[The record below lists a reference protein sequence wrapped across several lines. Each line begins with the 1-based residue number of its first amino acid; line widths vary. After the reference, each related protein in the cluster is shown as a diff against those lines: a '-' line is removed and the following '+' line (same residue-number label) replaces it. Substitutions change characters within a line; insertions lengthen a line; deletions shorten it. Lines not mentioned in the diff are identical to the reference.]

1 MRKIPLESAGS
12 TDLTTRFFQEHPIRT
27 LTRLRHLWILLPLGS
42 CTLPPLRGEMEIGKD
57 AYAVFVGPGSG
68 GSDLYAVRPGGGVT
82 IALTFSP
89 IAESAP
95 ALSPD
100 GATLAFLRS
109 ATDSTSTVWLM
120 NLLSGGERELE
131 LPRGANAVPRRLGWG
146 KGGSVLYI
154 DTDRG
159 IWRASVPPKGAGAVQ
174 VESAELAAADSALRV
189 LVGEPAFAAIE
200 RCDSV
205 PQHLCARSNGKESV
219 VATDASSGARWGSD
233 SLAFVRGS
241 VIEVRPVGPG
251 RARRIEFTPAR
262 DVTGGLT
269 YFPGAR

>member
-1 MRKIPLESAGS
+1 
-12 TDLTTRFFQEHPIRT
+12 
-27 LTRLRHLWILLPLGS
+27 
-42 CTLPPLRGEMEIGKD
+42 MEIGKD
-57 AYAVFVGPGSG
+57 PYAVFVGPGSG
-68 GSDLYAVRPGGGVT
+68 GADLYAVRPSGGVT

-109 ATDSTSTVWLM
+109 ATDSTDTVWLM
-120 NLLSGGERELE
+120 NLLSGGEREIE

-146 KGGSVLYI
+146 KGGTVLYI

-159 IWRASVPPKGAGAVQ
+159 IWRAAIPPKGDGAVQ

-200 RCDSV
+200 RCDSM
-205 PQHLCARSNGKESV
+205 PQHLCARSNGEESV
-219 VATDASSGARWGSD
+219 VANDAEFSARWGSD
-233 SLAFVRGS
+233 SVAYARGG

-251 RARRIEFTPAR
+251 RARRVEFTPAR
-262 DVTGGLT
+262 DVTGGFT
-269 YFPGAR
+269 YFPGTR

>member
-1 MRKIPLESAGS
+1 MRAAGWAAAS
-12 TDLTTRFFQEHPIRT
+12 LVSG
-27 LTRLRHLWILLPLGS
+27 LAA

-68 GSDLYAVRPGGGVT
+68 GSDLYAVRPNGGVP

-109 ATDSTSTVWLM
+109 ATDSTGTIWLM
-120 NLLSGGERELE
+120 NLLSGGEREIK
-131 LPRGANAVPRRLGWG
+131 LPRGSNAVPRRLGWG
-146 KGGSVLYI
+146 KDGSALYI

-159 IWRASVPPKGAGAVQ
+159 IWRAAVPPKGGGAVQ
-174 VESAELAAADSALRV
+174 VGSAELAAADSALRV

-200 RCDSV
+200 RCDSM
-205 PQHLCARSNGKESV
+205 PQHLCARSNGEESV
-219 VATDASSGARWGSD
+219 VANDAEFSARWGSD
-233 SLAFVRGS
+233 SVAFVRAG

-251 RARRIEFTPAR
+251 RARRVEFSPAR
-262 DVTGGLT
+262 DVTGGFT
-269 YFPGAR
+269 YFPGTR

>member
-1 MRKIPLESAGS
+1 MRAAGLVAASLASA
-12 TDLTTRFFQEHPIRT
+12 LAA
-27 LTRLRHLWILLPLGS
+27 

-89 IAESAP
+89 VAEAAP
-95 ALSPD
+95 ALAPD

-109 ATDSTSTVWLM
+109 TGDSAGTVWLM
-120 NLLSGGERELE
+120 NLLSGSEREVE
-131 LPRGANAVPRRLGWG
+131 LPRAANLVPRRVGWERS
-146 KGGSVLYI
+146 GSSLYI

-159 IWRASVPPKGAGAVQ
+159 IWRAAVPPRGEPATQ
-174 VESAELAAADSALRV
+174 VGSAELAAADSALRV

-205 PQHLCARSNGKESV
+205 PEHLCARSNGRESV
-219 VATDASSGARWGSD
+219 VANDADFAARWGSD
-233 SLAFVRGS
+233 SVAFVRAG
-241 VIEVRPVGPG
+241 VLEVRPVGPG
-251 RARRIEFTPAR
+251 RARRVEFSPAR
-262 DVTGGLT
+262 EVTGGVT
-269 YFPGAR
+269 YHAGAR

>member
-1 MRKIPLESAGS
+1 MRAV
-12 TDLTTRFFQEHPIRT
+12 RFVAAS
-27 LTRLRHLWILLPLGS
+27 LVSGLGA

-109 ATDSTSTVWLM
+109 ATDSTGTIWLM
-120 NLLSGGERELE
+120 NLLSGGEREIE

-146 KGGSVLYI
+146 KGGAVLYI

-159 IWRASVPPKGAGAVQ
+159 VWRAAVPPRGEGATQ
-174 VESAELAAADSALRV
+174 VGSGELAAADSALRV

-200 RCDSV
+200 PCDSL
-205 PQHLCARSNGKESV
+205 PRQLCARSNGRESV
-219 VATDASSGARWGSD
+219 VAADAEWSARWGSD
-233 SLAFVRGS
+233 SLAFVRAG
-241 VIEVRPVGPG
+241 VIEVRSAGPG
-251 RARRIEFTPAR
+251 RSRRIEFSPAR
-262 DVTGGLT
+262 NVTGGIT
-269 YFPGAR
+269 YFPGSR